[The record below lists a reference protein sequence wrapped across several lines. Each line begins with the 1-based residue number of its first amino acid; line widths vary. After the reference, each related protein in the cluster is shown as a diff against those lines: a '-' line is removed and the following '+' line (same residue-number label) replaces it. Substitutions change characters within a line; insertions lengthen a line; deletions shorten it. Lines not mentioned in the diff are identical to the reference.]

1 MLVSQLCVF
10 DDESDSKSKWVKKH
24 ILWLCCPKYL
34 VYLWVKISIS
44 IWDMVVV
51 NLHIC
56 LIIMMHAKWMCNA
69 LTQRTRTI
77 KQLKVSS
84 STKSVHKF
92 ITIKTQG
99 ISLECWDH
107 SGKIKSTS

>member
-1 MLVSQLCVF
+1 
-10 DDESDSKSKWVKKH
+10 
-24 ILWLCCPKYL
+24 
-34 VYLWVKISIS
+34 
-44 IWDMVVV
+44 
-51 NLHIC
+51 
-56 LIIMMHAKWMCNA
+56 MMHAKWMCNA
-69 LTQRTRTI
+69 LTQRIRTI

-107 SGKIKSTS
+107 SDKIKSTS